1 MRFMVARTGSGRPS
15 LMHAIHIDDFS
26 TTTCGLDVSRW
37 SRFYVERAIPQ
48 VLCKR
53 CARILDLE
61 TA

>member
-15 LMHAIHIDDFS
+15 LMHAVHIYDIS
-26 TTTCGLDVSRW
+26 TTACGLDASRW
-37 SRFYVERAIPQ
+37 SRFYVARAIPQ

-61 TA
+61 TT

>member
-15 LMHAIHIDDFS
+15 LMHAVDLSDFS
-26 TTTCGLDVSRW
+26 TTTCGLDASHW
-37 SRFYVERAIPQ
+37 SRFYVDRAIPQ

-53 CARILDLE
+53 CARILGLE